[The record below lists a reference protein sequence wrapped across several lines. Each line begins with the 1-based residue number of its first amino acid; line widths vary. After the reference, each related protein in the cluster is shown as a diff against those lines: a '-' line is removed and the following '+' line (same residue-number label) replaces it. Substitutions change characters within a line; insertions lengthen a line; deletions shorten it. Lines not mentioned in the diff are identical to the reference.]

1 MNKLMKKIAIA
12 FAAATMTI
20 AATGMIASANETKY
34 VANEIGV
41 NVRQAANAE
50 SPRLGGLYKGDA
62 VDVISV
68 NNGWAQINYNGRIA
82 YVTSGVLSNSRPAIT
97 TTASTTTS
105 ANGVNSKYTWIKETN
120 SSNTSHIQAQRGQ
133 MSHDN
138 NTFTVSVAS
147 GYLALRSSAV
157 TDPAN
162 EIGQLHN
169 GQMVQV
175 QQFGS
180 QFDYVYVPA
189 TGAYGYVNNDYLV
202 A

>member
-1 MNKLMKKIAIA
+1 MNKMMKKIAIA
-12 FAAATMTI
+12 FAAAAMTI
-20 AATGMIASANETKY
+20 TATGMIASANETKY
-34 VANEIGV
+34 VANDIGV
-41 NVRQAANAE
+41 NVRQAATAE
-50 SPRLGGLYKGDA
+50 SARLGGLYKGDA

-68 NNGWAQINYNGRIA
+68 NNGWAKINYNGKTA
-82 YVTSGVLSNSRPAIT
+82 FVTNNVLSNTKPA
-97 TTASTTTS
+97 ASTSTS
-105 ANGVNSKYTWIKETN
+105 TKGVNSRYPWIKETN
-120 SSNTSHIQAQRGQ
+120 SSNTTKIQNQRGQ

-138 NTFTVSVAS
+138 NTFTVKVAS

-157 TDPAN
+157 PDPAN
-162 EIGQLHN
+162 EIGQLHT